1 MPIFIKNN
9 NFQKPLSAC
18 LLLVLTANLII
29 GGVLL
34 PYQQAQAALAT
45 SAQQTLQMIK
55 DAAAKARDWV
65 YDAWAKIQSTIQTGY
80 QSVLVSLGIS
90 KKVQDAIGK
99 VLKVAW
105 DRLRVM
111 LLNMLVN
118 DIVKWIQGGGKPR
131 FVTDWQG
138 FLETA
143 ADKAAGQFISQNLGA
158 GFLCGPFAAQLQIAL
173 AKPPTFNESVTCTLS
188 DITDNID
195 DFFSDFSNGGWK
207 GWITVTEPQNNIFG
221 ADLLAL
227 DRRYDLMAEARE
239 ASKSEAGTAAG
250 FLGDKVCVAMFN
262 AATKDSQTMDS
273 YNGYKESDIP
283 EGYKCTKWSTRTPG
297 RVIGDSLQQ
306 AVGKDMQMLLSA
318 DEFSEYAGAIIDAVI
333 SRTIREGIL
342 ALTGTGSANAAGAG
356 ITTPA
361 YVSAD
366 TAAIVD
372 SGKGEAVMETIIQQE
387 NLLKENLNS
396 AINEYQKNL
405 DLLNQVKTSQENSV
419 IMLQYIAGANWG
431 CAMPQGSSLGQ
442 TTTLTQG
449 NCNTTAC
456 PCTDTATQTTPFT
469 IDTLGSGTLKQT
481 TTQQYTV
488 GANGVCDSVTYSAA
502 NSSIIDS
509 SQSLGSFS
517 QIQTDITAFQQQV
530 NQASTTIVDS
540 INYQKAVTAYSD
552 AYDALLL
559 NTGTQANAS
568 STETTML
575 AAKDKL
581 LISIKALTGSDSNE
595 LTEQMNALMQLS
607 IVIAQKVNDAQTK
620 RGYSSDCEFAETGSH
635 QAALCASQAQET
647 LIKSSYNSCLASQY
661 NWNF

>member
-1 MPIFIKNN
+1 
-9 NFQKPLSAC
+9 
-18 LLLVLTANLII
+18 
-29 GGVLL
+29 
-34 PYQQAQAALAT
+34 
-45 SAQQTLQMIK
+45 
-55 DAAAKARDWV
+55 
-65 YDAWAKIQSTIQTGY
+65 
-80 QSVLVSLGIS
+80 
-90 KKVQDAIGK
+90 
-99 VLKVAW
+99 
-105 DRLRVM
+105 M
-111 LLNMLVN
+111 LLKMLVN
-118 DIVKWIQGGGKPR
+118 DIVKWISGEGKPR

-143 ADKAAGQFISQNLGA
+143 ADKAAGQFISQDLGA
-158 GFLCGPFAAQLQIAL
+158 GFLCGPFAVKLQIAL
-173 AKPPTFNESVTCTLS
+173 AKPATFNESVKCTLS
-188 DITDNID
+188 DITENID

-207 GWITVTEPQNNIFG
+207 GWITVIEPQNNIFG
-221 ADLLAL
+221 ADLLAI
-227 DRRYDLMAEARE
+227 DQKYDLVAKAQE
-239 ASKSEAGTAAG
+239 ASKNEAGSAAG
-250 FLGDKVCVAMFN
+250 FLGDKVCLEMVDDR
-262 AATKDSQTMDS
+262 TKEKETMPS
-273 YNGYKESDIP
+273 NLAYKEADIP
-283 EGYKCTKWSTRTPG
+283 EGYTCTKWFTRTPG
-297 RVIGDSLQQ
+297 RVAGDALQQ
-306 AVGKDMQMLLSA
+306 ATGIDIDNLIKA
-318 DEFSEYAGAIIDAVI
+318 EEFAEFAGAIIDAVI
-333 SRTIREGIL
+333 NRVIKEGVAFL
-342 ALTGTGSANAAGAG
+342 KSTPEGTSANASGPG

-481 TTQQYTV
+481 TTQQYTA

-559 NTGTQANAS
+559 NTGPQANAS
-568 STETTML
+568 STEAAMW

-595 LTEQMNALMQLS
+595 LTEQMNILMQLS
-607 IVIAQKVNDAQTK
+607 SVIAQKVNEAQTK
-620 RGYSSDCEFAETGSH
+620 RGYIADCEFAETGSH

-647 LIKSSYNSCLASQY
+647 LIKSSYNSCIASQY
-661 NWNF
+661 NWNW